1 MSVFHRTLSM
11 IPNRYAFLDKVQR
24 CIDEDSR
31 VSLFLVDVVRFSDV
45 STSFGYQAGDYILAE
60 IARRIQA
67 IFGKRVSLGR
77 ISGDI
82 FCLVIPGT
90 HDERKL
96 KALYVHLNEH
106 FKTPISVGDHAFAAD
121 FNVGAIANPEG
132 NTDVNKLFS
141 AAEAALKKAK
151 SNKYDNFAHVSLRQQ
166 VMSGRALALKADLK
180 RALNNEELELY
191 FQPKVDLRT
200 LKVVGA
206 ECLLRWNH
214 PLDGILF
221 PGSLI
226 EAAESYNMMNE
237 LGYWAIQQAFESS
250 LILQTQGY
258 DDLQLAVNISP
269 TQLYDSQF
277 IAKLRTLC
285 DEMCIKPG
293 NVELELTEDIAM
305 SNSLLVNRQLAEARN
320 LGLQVAIDDFGKGYS
335 NLAYIRDLSIDTI
348 KIDKTFVMQL
358 LDNPVNEAI
367 VEATQVIAKSLQ
379 CKVVAEG
386 IESIEHLHI
395 LRDLGVESGQGF
407 LFSQAVPFDRFI
419 ELLETDLSVGSS
431 YSFRQRA

>member
-24 CIDEDSR
+24 CLDEDSR
-31 VSLFLVDVVRFSDV
+31 VSLFLIDVVRFSDV

-121 FNVGAIANPEG
+121 FNVGAIANPDR

-151 SNKYDNFAHVSLRQQ
+151 SNKYDNFAHVNLKQE
-166 VMSGRALALKADLK
+166 VTSGRALALKADLK
-180 RALNNEELELY
+180 RALTNNELELY
-191 FQPKVDLRT
+191 FQPKVDLRS
-200 LKVVGA
+200 LQIIGA

-214 PLDGILF
+214 PLDGVLF

-250 LILQTQGY
+250 LRLQALGY
-258 DDLQLAVNISP
+258 DLQLAVNISP

-277 IAKLRTLC
+277 IPKLRALG
-285 DEMCIKPG
+285 EQMCINLG

-305 SNSLLVNRQLAEARN
+305 SNSLLVSRQLAEARK
-320 LGLQVAIDDFGKGYS
+320 LGFEVAIDDFGKGYS

-358 LDNPVNEAI
+358 LENPVNEAI
-367 VEATQVIAKSLQ
+367 VQATQVIAKSLQ

-386 IESIEHLHI
+386 IESVDHLHI
-395 LRDLGVESGQGF
+395 LRKLGVQSGQGF
-407 LFSQAVPFDRFI
+407 LFSQAVPFNAFI
-419 ELLETDLSVGSS
+419 ELLQSDLSVGGS